1 MNAWRASTNCI
12 AVVPLPDYP
21 IATVRTGQYDGTGAL
36 WTAEF
41 ALPDGE

>member
-12 AVVPLPDYP
+12 AVVPLPAYP
-21 IATVRTGQYDGTGAL
+21 VATVRTGQYDGTGAL